1 MDHLTILLS
10 IAIVHLLVLASPGPT
25 MAVIV
30 TYATQGH
37 RRAGFLVTLGVLL
50 ATLAWASCA
59 ALGLGTIFTR
69 FPAAYRALQLAGA
82 AYLIYLGVKML
93 VGWWR
98 AKPGA
103 AAPRQADQRISD
115 AAAIRAG
122 FITNITNP
130 KVVAYYASLFGVMI
144 PSDAPRWLF
153 AAAAGTALAISA
165 LWWSSVTLFCAAP
178 PVARAYERM
187 KTSMDG
193 VMGAVLIV
201 LGLRMAL
208 SG

>member
-10 IAIVHLLVLASPGPT
+10 IAVVHLLVLMSPGPT

-30 TYATQGH
+30 TYATQGN
-37 RRAGFLVTLGVLL
+37 RRAGFLVTVGVLL
-50 ATLAWASCA
+50 ATLTWASCA

-103 AAPRQADQRISD
+103 AASATAQPRITD

-122 FITNITNP
+122 FVTNITNP

-144 PSDAPRWLF
+144 PAEAPRWLF
-153 AAAAGTALAISA
+153 AAAAGTALTISA
-165 LWWSSVTLFCAAP
+165 LWWSGVTLFCAAP
-178 PVARAYERM
+178 PVARAYARM
-187 KTSMDG
+187 KTGMDG
-193 VMGAVLIV
+193 VMGAVLIL